1 LGYVIAN
8 DITAENVH
16 GRDHHLARSKS
27 LPSFC
32 PVGDVLRSG
41 IDTGNLGITTVINGL
56 FTQRGSTIDR
66 IYNDIQTLVFLS
78 SLVPLNPG
86 DLVLTGTPAG
96 AMTSLIREGDTIQMT
111 VENVG
116 HLGNQIISW

>member
-1 LGYVIAN
+1 
-8 DITAENVH
+8 
-16 GRDHHLARSKS
+16 
-27 LPSFC
+27 
-32 PVGDVLRSG
+32 
-41 IDTGNLGITTVINGL
+41 
-56 FTQRGSTIDR
+56 
-66 IYNDIQTLVFLS
+66 
-78 SLVPLNPG
+78 LVPLNPG